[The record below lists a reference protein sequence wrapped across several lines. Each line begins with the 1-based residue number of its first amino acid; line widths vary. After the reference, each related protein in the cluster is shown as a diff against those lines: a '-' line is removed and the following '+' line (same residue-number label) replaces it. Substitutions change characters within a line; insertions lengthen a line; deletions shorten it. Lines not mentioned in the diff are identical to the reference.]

1 MSAQDTDIEIP
12 DVLERVN
19 SGVSAFDE
27 LIMGGLPRARTTV
40 VGGTPG
46 SGKTI
51 FAVQFLAHG
60 IAHAAENGVLV
71 TFEEPPADIA
81 SNMRSFGWDLL
92 RWRKEGQLA
101 VVDASPS
108 GKDELIVGDYDL
120 AGLLARIE
128 HAAKIV
134 NAKRV
139 VLDSLTQLFDH
150 FIGDPKILRREL
162 FRISEALKKAR
173 LTVLM
178 TAERNAEYGEITR
191 HRLEEFVADNVVILR
206 NVLQRERRR
215 RTIEVLKMRGSHHVE
230 GEAPFT
236 IVGGKDGLG
245 TQRGLVAVPLS
256 SLRLE
261 QQSSAVR
268 VTSGNASIDEMC
280 GGGFFRDSVTLVSGA
295 TGTGKTLLVTNFLAG
310 GAIAGEKALL
320 FGYEESR
327 GQLFRNASGW
337 GVDFESLEAEG
348 KLKVFCLYPEAQ
360 SLADHLLAIQT
371 LVDQLQP
378 NRIAIDSISALE
390 RVAPDVGF
398 REFLISLTSFIKKRE
413 IAGLYTA
420 TSKSLVGGET
430 ASEQHISTLTDS
442 IILLRY
448 MQEHDTM
455 HRGLMV
461 LKMRGSEHA
470 KEIRRF
476 TIDGSGMHLGEPFK
490 GAPNVFSGGDPQYQ
504 RR

>member
-1 MSAQDTDIEIP
+1 MSGEEALDPAIP
-12 DVLERVN
+12 LALERVRT
-19 SGVSAFDE
+19 GVHAFDE
-27 LIMGGLPRARTTV
+27 LVMGGLPRGRTTV

-51 FAVQFLAHG
+51 FATQFLAHG
-60 IAHAAENGVLV
+60 IAHYGENGVLV
-71 TFEEPPADIA
+71 TFEEPPADIE
-81 SNMRSFGWDLL
+81 SNMRGFGWDLTQ
-92 RWRKEGQLA
+92 WRKGGRLA
-101 VVDASPS
+101 IVDASPPAE
-108 GKDELIVGDYDL
+108 DELVIGDFDL
-120 AGLLARIE
+120 FGLLSRIQ
-128 HAAKIV
+128 HAVKSV
-134 NAKRV
+134 HAKRV

-150 FIGDPKILRREL
+150 FIGDPKVLRREL
-162 FRISEALKKAR
+162 FRISDALKKAD

-178 TAERNAEYGEITR
+178 TAERTTEYGEITR
-191 HRLEEFVADNVVILR
+191 HRLEEFIADNVVILR
-206 NVLQRERRR
+206 NVLQREKRR
-215 RTIEVLKMRGSHHVE
+215 RTIEVLKMRGSHHAE

-236 IVGGKDGLG
+236 ILG
-245 TQRGLVAVPLS
+245 SQGLVAVPLS

-261 QQSSAVR
+261 QQSSMVR
-268 VTSGNASIDEMC
+268 VTSGNPAIDEMC

-310 GAIAGEKALL
+310 GVTAGEKAIL

-337 GVDFESLEAEG
+337 GVDFARMEADG

-360 SLADHLLAIQT
+360 GLADHLLAIQN
-371 LVDQLQP
+371 LVDEVKP

-390 RVAPDVGF
+390 RVAPDAGF

-448 MQEHDTM
+448 MQKQDVM

-476 TIDGSGMHLGEPFK
+476 TIDSSGMHLGESFE
-490 GAPNVFSGGDPQYQ
+490 GAPNVFSGGELDYH